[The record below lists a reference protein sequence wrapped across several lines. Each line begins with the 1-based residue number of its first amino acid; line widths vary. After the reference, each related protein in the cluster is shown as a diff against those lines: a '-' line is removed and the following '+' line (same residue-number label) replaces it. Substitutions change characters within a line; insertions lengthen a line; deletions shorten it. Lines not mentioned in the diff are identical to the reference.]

1 MKKSM
6 AGQGAAG
13 ALLLAGLMMSAGAM
27 AASGDPV
34 TGGSGTVTINVP
46 IVTSTCSVAVPTQVN
61 LDPVDKNSLNLSNT
75 YVTGK
80 DFDIVF
86 SNCKD
91 KNLQMSVQ
99 ASRPTPSI
107 GTGAAG
113 GLFDSGDP
121 DGEFHYALLL
131 PKDADITGGGVPYG
145 GSTKVF
151 ATDNTHPVLIKP
163 GSDNYTLTSNVE
175 LSTWG
180 SGSSMANVGSALS
193 ASFTYNV
200 TYQ

>member
-6 AGQGAAG
+6 AGQGVAG
-13 ALLLAGLMMSAGAM
+13 ALLLAGLMISAGAM

-46 IVTSTCSVAVPTQVN
+46 IVTSTCSVSVPMQVN
-61 LDPVDKNSLNLSNT
+61 LDPVDKNSLNLSST

-99 ASRPTPSI
+99 ASRPSGST
-107 GTGAAG
+107 TL

-121 DGEFHYALLL
+121 DRQFSYSLLL
-131 PKDADITGGGVPYG
+131 PKDAEITGGGVTFN
-145 GSTKVF
+145 STRIF
-151 ATDNTHPVLIKP
+151 ALDNTRPVLIKP

-175 LSTWG
+175 ISRWG
-180 SGSSMANVGSALS
+180 SSLDNIGSALS

>member
-27 AASGDPV
+27 AVSGDPV

-46 IVTSTCSVAVPTQVN
+46 IVTSTCSVSVPTEVN
-61 LDPVDKNSLNLSNT
+61 LDPVDKNSLNLSST

-99 ASRPTPSI
+99 ASRPS
-107 GTGAAG
+107 GTTTL

-121 DGEFHYALLL
+121 DRQFSYSLLL
-131 PKDADITGGGVPYG
+131 PKDADITGGGAVYY
-145 GSTKVF
+145 STKAF
-151 ATDNTHPVLIKP
+151 ALDNTFPVLIKP

-175 LSTWG
+175 ISRWG
-180 SGSSMANVGSALS
+180 PSLDNVGSALS

>member
-46 IVTSTCSVAVPTQVN
+46 IVTSTCSVAVPTEVN
-61 LDPVDKNSLNLSNT
+61 FDPVDINSFPSGSLIVSKNLDT
-75 YVTGK
+75 
-80 DFDIVF
+80 VF

-91 KNLQMSVQ
+91 KTLQMSVQ
-99 ASRPTPSI
+99 ASNPMGHGSNFW
-107 GTGAAG
+107 AY
-113 GLFDSGDP
+113 FDSGDP
-121 DGEFHYALLL
+121 DHTLYYDILP
-131 PKDADITGGGVPYG
+131 PKDAEVTGGGTIYNA
-145 GSTKVF
+145 TRIF
-151 ATDNTHPVLIKP
+151 AVDNTHPLTIKP
-163 GSDNYTLTSNVE
+163 GSDNYTMSSKVE
-175 LSTWG
+175 LLHIDPPP
-180 SGSSMANVGSALS
+180 SMANVGSALS

>member
-1 MKKSM
+1 M
-6 AGQGAAG
+6 
-13 ALLLAGLMMSAGAM
+13 
-27 AASGDPV
+27 
-34 TGGSGTVTINVP
+34 
-46 IVTSTCSVAVPTQVN
+46 QVN
-61 LDPVDKNSLNLSNT
+61 LDPVDKNSLNLSST

-99 ASRPTPSI
+99 ASRPSGST
-107 GTGAAG
+107 TL

-121 DGEFHYALLL
+121 DRQFSYSLLL
-131 PKDADITGGGVPYG
+131 PKDAEITGGGVTFN
-145 GSTKVF
+145 STRIF
-151 ATDNTHPVLIKP
+151 ALDNTRPVLIKP

-175 LSTWG
+175 ISRWG
-180 SGSSMANVGSALS
+180 SSLDNIGSALS

>member
-34 TGGSGTVTINVP
+34 QGGSGSVTINVP
-46 IVTSTCSVAVPTQVN
+46 IVTSTCSVSVPMQVN
-61 LDPVDKNSLNLSNT
+61 LDPVDKNSLNLSST

-99 ASRPTPSI
+99 ASRPS
-107 GTGAAG
+107 GTTTL

-121 DGEFHYALLL
+121 DRQFSYALLL
-131 PKDADITGGGVPYG
+131 PKDADITGGGAVYY
-145 GSTKVF
+145 STKAF
-151 ATDNTHPVLIKP
+151 ALDNTFPVLIKP

-175 LSTWG
+175 ISRWG
-180 SGSSMANVGSALS
+180 SSLDNIGSALS